1 MAVNLNITS
10 KNIAVF
16 PAVNR
21 DIEQSNDIY
30 SRHTSEQF
38 LTGIVNKLIDRDGF
52 VITEKEDFNS
62 GLRFAFNIHGYY
74 FEIDDLDKII
84 KTQDAVELPAGA
96 FLYAYIRLEKHGV
109 WTELVGN
116 DATQESG
123 NDGDPTTYKYTSLTI
138 TSVKPVI
145 PETEK
150 DTTFFLTILGKTP
163 AGESVNKDW
172 NGTGWYVP
180 EDSYIKFDGPSFIL
194 DTIDGGDLDK
204 LIIV

>member
-52 VITEKEDFNS
+52 VITEKEDFKS
-62 GLRFAFNIHGYY
+62 GLHFAFNIHGYY

-84 KTQDAVELPAGA
+84 KTSDAVALPSGS
-96 FLYAYIRLEKHGV
+96 FLYA
-109 WTELVGN
+109 
-116 DATQESG
+116 S
-123 NDGDPTTYKYTSLTI
+123 
-138 TSVKPVI
+138 
-145 PETEK
+145 
-150 DTTFFLTILGKTP
+150 
-163 AGESVNKDW
+163 
-172 NGTGWYVP
+172 
-180 EDSYIKFDGPSFIL
+180 
-194 DTIDGGDLDK
+194 
-204 LIIV
+204 